1 MFLRR
6 SPLDTLNAINHE
18 RTTSKQIYVGAK
30 LNIFGRQFDITDY
43 ADDSTKFKLAAH
55 RES

>member
-6 SPLDTLNAINHE
+6 SPLDSLNAINHE
-18 RTTSKQIYVGAK
+18 RTTSNQIYVGAK
-30 LNIFGRQFDITDY
+30 LNIFGRQFNITDY
-43 ADDSTKFKLAAH
+43 ADDATKFKLSSH

>member
-18 RTTSKQIYVGAK
+18 RTTTKQIYVGAK
-30 LNIFGRQFDITDY
+30 LNIFGRQFNIIDY
-43 ADDSTKFKLAAH
+43 ADDSTKCKLSSH